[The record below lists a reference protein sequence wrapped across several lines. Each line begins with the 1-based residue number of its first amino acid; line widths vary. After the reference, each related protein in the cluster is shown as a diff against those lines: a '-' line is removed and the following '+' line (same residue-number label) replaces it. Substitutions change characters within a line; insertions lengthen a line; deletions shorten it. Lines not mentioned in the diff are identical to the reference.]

1 MRTAT
6 AMRTAGE
13 LGFRRERRFPEALAW
28 ELVRGL
34 LIDLYRHSPRRPA
47 FLFLFSLF
55 VCPGGGDREN
65 VALSY
70 VYANSGCVA
79 ASWLCVL

>member
-28 ELVRGL
+28 ELVCGL
-34 LIDLYRHSPRRPA
+34 LIDLYRHKPTGASRF
-47 FLFLFSLF
+47 FLFIVSFALV
-55 VCPGGGDREN
+55 VC
-65 VALSY
+65 
-70 VYANSGCVA
+70 
-79 ASWLCVL
+79 